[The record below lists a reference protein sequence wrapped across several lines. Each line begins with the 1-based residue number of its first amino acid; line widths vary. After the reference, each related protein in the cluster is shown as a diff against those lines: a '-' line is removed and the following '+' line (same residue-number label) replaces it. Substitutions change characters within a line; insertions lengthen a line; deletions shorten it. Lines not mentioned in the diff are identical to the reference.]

1 MINLGNIY
9 WSKNES
15 EFYKWKY
22 ENLVHEITSVTN
34 TKNGGYLISTKTEF
48 I

>member
-1 MINLGNIY
+1 MIKGNLGNIY

-15 EFYKWKY
+15 EFFINGKY

-34 TKNGGYLISTKTEF
+34 TKNGGF
-48 I
+48 